1 MSQED
6 DPLTRLEDGS
16 PTMMSLENLSDAE
29 FMQINEPEQ
38 AMPRNY
44 IPPSTPRRVS
54 IPDDAFQLMC
64 WKLNRSIQSDD
75 TDHNIRQGLALIW
88 VSVQEALSK
97 DQRLRLRIANE
108 DEFKGKAG
116 DPQFIDLLKD
126 IAKRQSWR
134 ELLENGAPFLASHSS
149 AIIAIPL

>member
-1 MSQED
+1 V
-6 DPLTRLEDGS
+6 PLGDIF
-16 PTMMSLENLSDAE
+16 DVE
-29 FMQINEPEQ
+29 FMQVDEPIQ

-64 WKLNRSIQSDD
+64 WQLNRAIQPDD
-75 TDHNIRQGLALIW
+75 TDHNIRQGLVLIW
-88 VSVQEALSK
+88 ASVRAALLK